1 MNESFLMTNLM
12 EFKNEILKKVRLL
25 ENKLLDEFNTKYIQI
40 NTDYKKIDNRLN
52 YINENNEN
60 LLELVTNQKLN
71 LEKINEL
78 ENFKNKTEGNITIHD
93 IKIKNMLTE
102 IEKIKS
108 KYDKIIYDNI
118 MVPGYIGQGCRY
130 KTLSE
135 YIQNNILEFSEIKKD
150 KEILKIENI
159 EVKNKLDNLLKY
171 NLNLIDNS
179 IDKLKKYYDTKNKEI
194 QIILNNKE
202 EEFNEKIKEVKN
214 KISKY
219 ENQNENNINQNE
231 KNEKNIN
238 QIEYL
243 KKDVKNLLMIKNE
256 LISLMDKKVEDI
268 NSKIGILIKEIELIK
283 KEKDNNINLEV
294 HNMKNNNE
302 EIKTKIF
309 INNNK
314 INNYKLQKNISNNKS
329 KININKVL
337 EQLNNNQNNNDNKPI
352 ELKKENKE
360 DNIIKINNI
369 SDKNLNNKEII
380 NLKKNKDEL
389 ENIIKEVDKEIEE
402 KKIMNNIDK
411 YYKNKNIKNT
421 IINEVKKLDDFSS
434 PIITSKKLYD
444 TNCYNINLNK
454 NKEIKDS
461 ESSIKNK
468 KRINST
474 KIKIEG
480 LDKKKIIQSKSLIN
494 IKEYKYKNENKIRY
508 IKSNEDENKK
518 YLFKNINLSNIIEQK
533 INNLNKSE
541 KKNIIINNNEEQNH
555 IMKEI
560 KNFYKI
566 RKEKSEKKLKENAVE
581 CNIINLDLEKDDND
595 IYNNNNEEKNI
606 YKINSSKKSL
616 DSKGSKI
623 RNNLDEIGMKINKA
637 FGRTTYNFY
646 KKNELNNNDYNIESE
661 KHQKLTK
668 MKECLNMAFVSSVK
682 RKIMLSDKGTNI
694 P

>member
-40 NTDYKKIDNRLN
+40 NTDYKKINNKIN

-108 KYDKIIYDNI
+108 KYDKIIYDNM

-214 KISKY
+214 KININ
-219 ENQNENNINQNE
+219 ENQ
-231 KNEKNIN
+231 NEKNIN

-268 NSKIGILIKEIELIK
+268 NNKIGILIKEIELIK

-294 HNMKNNNE
+294 HNIKNNNE

-402 KKIMNNIDK
+402 KKIINNIDK

-480 LDKKKIIQSKSLIN
+480 LNKKKIIQSKSLIN